1 MRRLLPRVLPETAL
15 ALLVGL
21 LVLADPVRV
30 PLMDPD
36 EGRYAEIPRE
46 MLVSGD
52 FVIPHQDGLVYL
64 EKPPLSYWLVAGS
77 YGLFGETEGAA
88 RLPGKLATLGTML
101 ALFLF
106 ARRRAGERAGALAA
120 FFFGGSLLGFGLA
133 RIVLI
138 DPLLSAAQTAAV
150 LAFAALAEGGSGR
163 ARERGLAVAFA
174 IAAAAAVLLKGLV
187 GVLLPGGAVVLW
199 SLATG
204 SWRPFRR
211 LLGPLPILAFLL
223 LAVPWHVAAAL
234 REPEFLRF
242 YFVREHFE
250 RFLLPNHH
258 RPGPAW
264 YFLAVVAGG
273 FLPFTPLLPRLRAAW
288 PGRRRAA
295 WAARPLEGFL
305 FVWVLLVVV
314 FFSLS
319 KSKLIPYVHPA
330 FPSLSLLLALA
341 VARDEKGLELRP
353 AERLSIAGLVGIL
366 GAAAAWI
373 GAVDVSAIPG
383 LADPALVLSG
393 ALLVGFLLVGSG
405 PTLAP
410 ERGLHLAGVAWV
422 LFLGASL
429 FVLPA
434 YARWDGAWPIA
445 EAVAATRR
453 PGDLLVQRG
462 DYVESL
468 PFYARQVTPL
478 SRIGAGSE
486 LTFGRGLDRTGI
498 FQTDEEFTRLWNGPR
513 RVLAVLRRDVL
524 REWAEPGSRR
534 RPYAILATA
543 HEDRFVLVSNDPG
556 RLVAPGGGRDRRG
569 GARDPLRTAELTAA
583 SPDPSPRP

>member
-1 MRRLLPRVLPETAL
+1 MTRRFPRLLPETLL
-15 ALLVGL
+15 ACFVGL
-21 LVLADPVRV
+21 LVLAEPLRV
-30 PLMDPD
+30 PLIDPD

-46 MLVSGD
+46 MLATGD
-52 FVIPHQDGLVYL
+52 FVLPHQNGLVYL
-64 EKPPLSYWLVAGS
+64 EKPPLAYWLVAGS
-77 YGLFGETEGAA
+77 FRLFGETEGAA
-88 RLPGKLATLGTML
+88 RLPGKLATVGTML

-138 DPLLSAAQTAAV
+138 DPLLTAAQTGAV
-150 LAFAALAEGGSGR
+150 LSFAALAEEDGEGR
-163 ARERGLAVAFA
+163 KGRGLAAAFA
-174 IAAAAAVLLKGLV
+174 VSAAAAVLLKGLV

-199 SLATG
+199 SLAAG
-204 SWRPFRR
+204 KREPLRR
-211 LLGPLPILAFLL
+211 LLGLLPVSVFLL

-242 YFVREHFE
+242 YFVHEHFE

-273 FLPFTPLLPRLRAAW
+273 FLPFTPLLPRLRAVW
-288 PGRRRAA
+288 PGRGRAR

-305 FVWVLLVVV
+305 FVWVLLVVA

-319 KSKLIPYVHPA
+319 KSKLIPYVHPV
-330 FPSLSLLLALA
+330 FPSLALLLALA
-341 VARDEKGLELRP
+341 VARDEKGHELRP
-353 AERLSIAGLVGIL
+353 VERWSIAGLVGLL
-366 GAAAAWI
+366 GVAAAWL
-373 GAVDVSAIPG
+373 GASDAAGIPG
-383 LADPALVLSG
+383 LAGPALVLSG

-410 ERGLHLAGVAWV
+410 ERGLHLAGAAWL

-429 FVLPA
+429 LVLPA
-434 YARWDGAWPIA
+434 FARWDGAWRIA
-445 EAVAATRR
+445 ETVAATRQ

-468 PFYARQVTPL
+468 PFYVRQLTPL
-478 SRIGAGSE
+478 SRIGEGSE
-486 LTFGRGLDRTGI
+486 LSFGRRLDRTGI
-498 FQTDEEFTRLWNGPR
+498 FQTDAEFTRLWNGPR
-513 RVLAVLRRDVL
+513 RVLAVLHRDVL
-524 REWAEPGSRR
+524 GEWTGPGSRR
-534 RPYAILATA
+534 PYTILATA
-543 HEDRFVLVSNDPG
+543 HRDRYVLVSNRPG
-556 RLVAPGGGRDRRG
+556 RTPEVAALPV
-569 GARDPLRTAELTAA
+569 AEATAV
-583 SPDPSPRP
+583 R

>member
-1 MRRLLPRVLPETAL
+1 MSRRAGRVLPETLL
-15 ALLVGL
+15 ALLVGV
-21 LVLADPVRV
+21 LVLAEPFRV

-46 MLVSGD
+46 MLAGGD
-52 FVIPHQDGLVYL
+52 FVIPHQNGLVYL
-64 EKPPLSYWLVAGS
+64 EKPPLAYWLVAGS
-77 YGLFGETEGAA
+77 FRLFGETEVAA
-88 RLPGKLATLGTML
+88 RLPGRLATAGTML

-106 ARRRAGERAGALAA
+106 GRRRAGERAGAHAA
-120 FFFGGSLLGFGLA
+120 LFFGGSLLGFGLS

-138 DPLLSAAQTAAV
+138 DPILTAAQTAAV
-150 LAFAALAEGGSGR
+150 LAFAALAEADAGSR
-163 ARERGLAVAFA
+163 RETCLAVIFA
-174 IAAAAAVLLKGLV
+174 SAAAAAVLLKGLV
-187 GVLLPGGAVVLW
+187 GVVLPGGAVVIW
-199 SLATG
+199 ATVTG

-211 LLGPLPILAFLL
+211 LVGPLPIGAFLA

-234 REPEFLRF
+234 REPGFLKF

-250 RFLLPNHH
+250 RFLLPNHD

-264 YFLAVVAGG
+264 YFLAVVAAG
-273 FLPFTPLLPRLRAAW
+273 FLPFTPLLARLRAVW
-288 PGRRRAA
+288 PGLGRAR
-295 WAARPLEGFL
+295 WAARPLEAFL
-305 FVWVLLVVV
+305 FVWVLLVVG

-319 KSKLIPYVHPA
+319 KSKLIPYVHPV

-341 VARDEKGLELRP
+341 VARDGKGHELRP
-353 AERLSIAGLVGIL
+353 VERWSIAGLVGLL
-366 GAAAAWI
+366 GTAAAWV
-373 GAVDVSAIPG
+373 GAVDVSAVPG
-383 LADPALVLSG
+383 LAGPALVLSS
-393 ALLVGFLLVGSG
+393 ALLVGFLLVGIG

-410 ERGLHLAGVAWV
+410 ERGVLLAGAAWV

-434 YARWDGAWPIA
+434 WARQDGAWPIA

-478 SRIGAGSE
+478 SRIGDGSE

-498 FQTDEEFTRLWNGPR
+498 FQEDEEFTRVWNGPR
-513 RVLAVLRRDVL
+513 RVLAVLHRDVL
-524 REWAEPGSRR
+524 CEWAGPGSRR
-534 RPYAILATA
+534 RPYSILATA
-543 HEDRFVLVSNDPG
+543 HKDRFVLVSNDPG
-556 RLVAPGGGRDRRG
+556 RLVAHAAAADGGQALAIR
-569 GARDPLRTAELTAA
+569 
-583 SPDPSPRP
+583 